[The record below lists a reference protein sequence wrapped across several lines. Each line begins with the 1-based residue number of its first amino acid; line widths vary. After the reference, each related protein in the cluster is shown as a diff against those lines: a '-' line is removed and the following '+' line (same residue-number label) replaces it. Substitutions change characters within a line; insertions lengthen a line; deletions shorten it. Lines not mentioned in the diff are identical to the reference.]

1 MYTKDM
7 LVTKIKMIALSKIRG
22 IEDSVMSNP
31 MVYRRDTRAYCEA
44 MYDVISNMSFAQLKR
59 IVIPIYENYA
69 EMGMADDGYVA
80 DSLMMIAL
88 ALYQNEIGEE
98 NIYDQGWTSYV
109 EDFFRLATA

>member
-59 IVIPIYENYA
+59 IA
-69 EMGMADDGYVA
+69 
-80 DSLMMIAL
+80 S
-88 ALYQNEIGEE
+88 
-98 NIYDQGWTSYV
+98 TSS
-109 EDFFRLATA
+109 RS